1 MFTDFVIENGVLKKY
16 KGKSADVVI
25 LDSVIGIGDGAFSDC
40 RNLTSISIPDSVT
53 SIGKNAFEYC
63 VSLSNIMIP
72 GSVKN
77 IGEYAFRSC
86 FKLKDI
92 IIPDGITSIERSAF
106 ENCNSLTSILI
117 PDSVTSIEKSAF
129 KNCRSLTS
137 IIIPD
142 SVTSIGERGFFD
154 CESLTSVT
162 VPASVESIGDYA
174 FGFCFGNSRLKSV
187 TIQDGVTSIGKGVFY
202 RCNSLTSVIIPN
214 SVTSIGEGAFYGC
227 NSLTSVI
234 IPNSVTSI
242 GEGAFYGCNSL
253 TSVIIPN
260 SVTSIGKGA
269 FYDCSRLARVTIPDS
284 VTSIGWS
291 AFLGCSSL
299 TSVTIPDSVTQ
310 LGGAIFANCH
320 GLKNINVNKKFKIDD
335 GALLYEDSK
344 GIQLI
349 FCFDVKV
356 QYNIPKGVNGIWPG
370 AFWGC
375 RSLTHVTI
383 PSSVTR
389 IGSEAFSGC
398 SNLMRVT
405 IPNSV
410 TSIEDSAFSGCSSL
424 KSITIPYGVTGIEE
438 KAFFECKS
446 LTSITIPDSVTSI
459 GKRAFEDC
467 SSLTSIILPDSVT
480 SIGERAFSGC
490 CGLMGVIIP
499 ENVKSIRESAFS
511 NCSGLMSII
520 IPESVTSIGESV
532 FWACSSLTSVT
543 IPDKVTNIG
552 DYVFYGCSGLTS
564 VTIPESVTSIGK
576 RLFSG
581 CSGLTSVTIP
591 ENVTSIGEE
600 AFSGCSGLTGI
611 TIPSSVMNIG
621 EGAFSGCSGLM
632 RVKIP
637 ESVTSIGA
645 RAFSGCSSLTNVTI
659 PENVMSIGYRA
670 FEGCSSLT
678 SVKIPAGVTSIGK
691 CVFYGCGSLLF
702 VEGPEAD
709 GGRNSF
715 AFFKSVGSKLSFLA
729 YASSSESNN
738 LDDFAKPGSWGKYD
752 SELINNGPT
761 YKYRLPARLVGVV
774 GRLLDPVELTDSN
787 HDLLMELARKNV
799 KKYIPLAEAAVCPEL
814 VKALFD
820 LGIINTQNEK
830 AVRKLLTAS
839 NVPEISMLAS
849 ADLKAN
855 IFSVK
860 TGSEKKEESESPLER
875 EYICKLNNIKG
886 DRIIK
891 NMKLIGVSI
900 PSVSLKDGTQAPD
913 SLFRFIL
920 ASYGSQIGGEY
931 HIDKDADNAAK
942 LVSYDS
948 LCDAMD
954 AVSGKLAGA
963 EYPSTLPVLCR
974 FGSVQQVKSLIASWK
989 EWGDWKRYKKKGR
1002 VAQEILEQCM
1012 ILSDTREAVVW
1023 LEKKNQ
1029 LVKYAK
1035 IRGISESEVY
1045 EKYLFDCGF
1054 DKNGKKIFDL
1064 GLTTIEASM
1073 TKDLKVELYDT
1084 SKGKKVRSIPKKGI
1098 DPAIQKK
1105 AANEVMDLRHNL
1117 KKIARIKNDQI
1128 FKDYIEGKG
1137 IAPSRWKKS
1146 YSHNPLLRRIA
1157 SLLVWE
1163 QGNKTFIQT
1172 ENGPIDNKGEEYAL
1186 AKGCIRVAHPMEM
1199 KQDEVAA
1206 WQEYFIAHNL
1216 KQPFSQ
1222 IWEPVYKFS
1231 DIRPDRYKGIA
1242 INPHYLM
1249 NQRKRGI
1256 YAEWYCDE
1264 YIDSKY
1270 LSIDGFDVKV
1280 EDAPMDDTD
1289 RYEERMQITSIKPCK
1304 WNRQANTIIAFL
1316 DRITIYGRIKKDDLS
1331 VMALMDGFTLE
1342 QVSDFINVALKNKA
1356 VNLLAALMD
1365 YKNEHFAGYNPM
1377 DSFLLEDF

>member
-1 MFTDFVIENGVLKKY
+1 MLTDFVIENGVLKKY

-25 LDSVIGIGDGAFSDC
+25 PDSVIGIGDGAFFNC
-40 RNLTSISIPDSVT
+40 RNLTSISIPDSVM
-53 SIGKNAFEYC
+53 SIGKRAFEYC

-77 IGEYAFRSC
+77 IGEYAFRYC

-106 ENCNSLTSILI
+106 ENCDSLANILI

-129 KNCRSLTS
+129 KDCRSLTS

-202 RCNSLTSVIIPN
+202 R
-214 SVTSIGEGAFYGC
+214 C

-375 RSLTHVTI
+375 SSLTHVTI

-459 GKRAFEDC
+459 GNSTFSCCSNLTNVAIPDSVTSIGNSAFYHC
-467 SSLTSIILPDSVT
+467 SNLTSVEIPDSVTSIGNSTFSCCSNLTNVAIPDSVTSIGCYAFSGCNSLTSVIIPDSVT
-480 SIGERAFSGC
+480 SIGESAFSGC
-490 CGLMGVIIP
+490 SCLASVKIPDSVTNIWNSVFKDCNSLVSVIIP
-499 ENVKSIRESAFS
+499 DSVMSIGHLAFS
-511 NCSGLMSII
+511 GCGCLTSVV
-520 IPESVTSIGESV
+520 IPDSVTSIGELAFSGCNLLTGVIIPDSV
-532 FWACSSLTSVT
+532 ISIGNSAFKDCSSLASMVIPDSVT
-543 IPDKVTNIG
+543 SIG
-552 DYVFYGCSGLTS
+552 NNVFYGCSNL
-564 VTIPESVTSIGK
+564 I
-576 RLFSG
+576 F
-581 CSGLTSVTIP
+581 
-591 ENVTSIGEE
+591 
-600 AFSGCSGLTGI
+600 
-611 TIPSSVMNIG
+611 
-621 EGAFSGCSGLM
+621 
-632 RVKIP
+632 VK
-637 ESVTSIGA
+637 
-645 RAFSGCSSLTNVTI
+645 
-659 PENVMSIGYRA
+659 
-670 FEGCSSLT
+670 
-678 SVKIPAGVTSIGK
+678 
-691 CVFYGCGSLLF
+691 
-702 VEGPEAD
+702 GPKAT

-715 AFFKSVGSKLSFLA
+715 AFFKNVGSKLSFLA

-860 TGSEKKEESESPLER
+860 TGSEKKEEPESPLER

-1029 LVKYAK
+1029 LAKYAK

-1054 DKNGKKIFDL
+1054 DKNGKKLFDL

-1365 YKNEHFAGYNPM
+1365 YKNDHFAGYNPM